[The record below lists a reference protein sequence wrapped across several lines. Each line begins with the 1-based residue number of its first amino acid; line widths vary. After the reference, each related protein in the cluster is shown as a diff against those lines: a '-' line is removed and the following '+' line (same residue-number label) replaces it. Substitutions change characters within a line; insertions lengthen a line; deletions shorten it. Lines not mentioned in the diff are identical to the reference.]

1 MGDTYYA
8 SYAMHAGYPLNA
20 NIEQKKSTHK
30 EIPDKCYFLSLFP
43 DGDNKRKKTRLNL
56 FD

>member
-43 DGDNKRKKTRLNL
+43 DADNKKKKTRLNL